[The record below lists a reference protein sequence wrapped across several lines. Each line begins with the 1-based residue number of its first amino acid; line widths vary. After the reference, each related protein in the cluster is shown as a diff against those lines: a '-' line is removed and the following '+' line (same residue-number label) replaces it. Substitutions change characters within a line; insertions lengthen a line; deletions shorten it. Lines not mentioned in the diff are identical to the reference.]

1 VKSVQIFKTMLAYLW
16 KIPLCAFAYMAGTMA
31 GGALVKGL
39 EMKLPAIPEQADE
52 KTTGM
57 CLLAACLVLAL
68 GIAPVAR
75 RIQARYLVRV
85 LILAGLCYVCLGIN
99 VPIEAAIFTDLEG
112 MPAVALMS
120 VLPCMLF
127 AAVTCLLFGPAGKT
141 RPFRPAIWDF
151 FSGRSV
157 QQWAWRL
164 SAAVCAFP
172 IIYLIFGI
180 AVSPWVVQYYE
191 QGQFGLNLPSLPLI
205 VIVQFLRSVLFLAAA
220 LAIVI
225 VWSGSRRQLAVL
237 LGLAFFVLVGLF
249 SMIQSYWLA
258 PVLLVLHNA
267 EILADSVTHA
277 GVLALL
283 FLPGRTSRFA
293 AVGGTL
299 AIA

>member
-1 VKSVQIFKTMLAYLW
+1 MKSVQISKKTVLAYLW
-16 KIPLCAFAYMAGTMA
+16 KIPLCAFAYMAGTMV
-31 GGALVKGL
+31 GGALVKSL

-52 KTTGM
+52 KTMGL
-57 CLLAACLVLAL
+57 CLLAACLVLAV
-68 GIAPVAR
+68 GTAPVAR
-75 RIQARYLVRV
+75 RIRARYLARV
-85 LILAGLCYVCLGIN
+85 LILAGLCYICLGIN
-99 VPIEAAIFTDLEG
+99 IPIEAAVFTDLEG
-112 MPAVALMS
+112 MPTVALMS
-120 VLPCMLF
+120 ILPCVLF

-141 RPFRPAIWDF
+141 RPLRSAISDF

-172 IIYLIFGI
+172 IIYLIFGM

-191 QGQFGLNLPSLPLI
+191 QGQFGLHLPPLTLI
-205 VIVQFLRSVLFLAAA
+205 VLVQLPRSVLFLAAA

-225 VWSGSRRQLAVL
+225 VWSGSRRHLAIY

-267 EILADSVTHA
+267 EILADSVTYA
-277 GVLALL
+277 AVLALL
-283 FLPGRTSRFA
+283 FVPGRTSRFA
-293 AVGGTL
+293 AVGKL
-299 AIA
+299 AAA